1 MIQIELINTHLA
13 MSSTVRHVAAH
24 CGWVVDVLGKQY
36 KVYGHLVN
44 Q

>member
-13 MSSTVRHVAAH
+13 MCSTVCHVATH
-24 CGWVVDVLGKQY
+24 CDWVVDVLGKQY